1 MSNCGVHVCL
11 ITAVSQVELMLTLQ
25 RLTEHF
31 AAAFFS
37 TQQSRPLDAVGIITV
52 GAIAAIAGECIHM

>member
-1 MSNCGVHVCL
+1 
-11 ITAVSQVELMLTLQ
+11 MLTLQ

-31 AAAFFS
+31 TAAFFS

-52 GAIAAIAGECIHM
+52 GAIAAIAGECIHIYIQYLSDLT